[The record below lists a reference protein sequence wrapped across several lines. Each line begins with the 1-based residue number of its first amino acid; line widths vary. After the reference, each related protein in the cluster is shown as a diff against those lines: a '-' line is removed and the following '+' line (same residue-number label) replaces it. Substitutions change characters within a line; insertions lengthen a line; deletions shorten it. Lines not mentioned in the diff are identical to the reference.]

1 LIRTN
6 TELNKKLFSL
16 FLAGIVLVAA
26 SCLKLKGEFAFRYD
40 LNDSYRRMKR
50 NVEFSSDKIVHWMY
64 SFNPEVSN
72 RIIIGSILQKKELV
86 WVDVKTDTG
95 YIDSENHVVYGEFE
109 NLPPGSYRLVITDVA
124 KKTLIDEVYFS
135 MYDDDED
142 SDG

>member
-1 LIRTN
+1 
-6 TELNKKLFSL
+6 
-16 FLAGIVLVAA
+16 
-26 SCLKLKGEFAFRYD
+26 
-40 LNDSYRRMKR
+40 
-50 NVEFSSDKIVHWMY
+50 MY